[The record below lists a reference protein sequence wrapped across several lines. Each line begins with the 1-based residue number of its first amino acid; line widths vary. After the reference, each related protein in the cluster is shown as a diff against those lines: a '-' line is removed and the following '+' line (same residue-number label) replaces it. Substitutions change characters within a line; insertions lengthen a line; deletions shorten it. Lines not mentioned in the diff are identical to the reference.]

1 MCKTLSS
8 VFSITNK
15 QASISKLGVEIKQ
28 IIHTHTQNIYIYIVE
43 RKTEKRMRNK
53 MVQIEHTN
61 NATDLRSL
69 VILNVNDLGTQI

>member
-1 MCKTLSS
+1 
-8 VFSITNK
+8 
-15 QASISKLGVEIKQ
+15 
-28 IIHTHTQNIYIYIVE
+28 
-43 RKTEKRMRNK
+43 